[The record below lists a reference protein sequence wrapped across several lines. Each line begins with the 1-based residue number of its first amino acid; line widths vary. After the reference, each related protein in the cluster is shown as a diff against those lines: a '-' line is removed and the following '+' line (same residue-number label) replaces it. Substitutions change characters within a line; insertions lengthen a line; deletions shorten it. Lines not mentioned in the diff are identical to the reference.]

1 MAAIRVGSQNQ
12 LAPEMLDSMHEF
24 RRAMFVGRLDWALP
38 LIGGTE
44 RDQYDTAEAI
54 YLIAYHEDARRVTA
68 CARLLPTTGS
78 YMLPELFPE
87 LLGETPAPRHP
98 SIWELSRFAADVRSS
113 AGGRVLSFY
122 ETSLQLLA
130 QVFALA
136 RKYDVERLVVVTS
149 IGIER
154 LLLRAGFEVHRL
166 AAPARVG
173 DALSVALFIE
183 VPKASPR
190 EADASLH

>member
-1 MAAIRVGSQNQ
+1 MATIRVGSQNQ

-24 RRAMFVGRLDWALP
+24 RREIFVDRLDWVLP

-44 RDQYDTAEAI
+44 RDQYDTAEAM
-54 YLIAYHEDARRVTA
+54 YLIAYDEVERRVTA

-98 SIWELSRFAADVRSS
+98 GIWELSRFAADVRSS
-113 AGGRVLSFY
+113 AGRVLSFS

-154 LLLRAGFEVHRL
+154 LLLRGGFEVHRL
-166 AAPARVG
+166 SAPARVG
-173 DALSVALFIE
+173 HALSVALFIE

>member
-1 MAAIRVGSQNQ
+1 
-12 LAPEMLDSMHEF
+12 
-24 RRAMFVGRLDWALP
+24 
-38 LIGGTE
+38 
-44 RDQYDTAEAI
+44 
-54 YLIAYHEDARRVTA
+54 
-68 CARLLPTTGS
+68 
-78 YMLPELFPE
+78 MLPELFPE

-113 AGGRVLSFY
+113 AGGRVLSFS

-166 AAPARVG
+166 SAPARVG

-190 EADASLH
+190 DADASLH

>member
-113 AGGRVLSFY
+113 AGGRVLSFS
-122 ETSLQLLA
+122 ET
-130 QVFALA
+130 A
-136 RKYDVERLVVVTS
+136 RRRHLDRHRAAVAAGRIRSAPLS
-149 IGIER
+149 
-154 LLLRAGFEVHRL
+154 RAGARRRRAVGRIVHRSSESF
-166 AAPARVG
+166 PARRG
-173 DALSVALFIE
+173 CE
-183 VPKASPR
+183 P
-190 EADASLH
+190 SLGNHSGWARP